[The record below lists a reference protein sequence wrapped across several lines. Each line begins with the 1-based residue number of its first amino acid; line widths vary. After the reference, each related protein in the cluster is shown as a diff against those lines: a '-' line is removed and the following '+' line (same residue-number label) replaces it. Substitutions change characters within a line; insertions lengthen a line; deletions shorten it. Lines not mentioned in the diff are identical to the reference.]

1 MNSCDSSVYVLATS
15 FSVTLIEQRLPPHG
29 SWRFGPDGSVLAVRV
44 FDRKERIAIDLP
56 SNAKNTAHG
65 GQAYDEQ

>member
-1 MNSCDSSVYVLATS
+1 MRHGRTS
-15 FSVTLIEQRLPPHG
+15 FANAAVTLIEHRLLPHG
-29 SWRFGPDGSVLAVRV
+29 VLALRV
-44 FDRKERIAIDLP
+44 IDRKERIAIDLP